1 MQDLNETNNLNVQ
14 ILGIMKAFFSILA
27 VLIFT
32 SCSTTRVTD
41 SWLSKDY
48 TNYQPKKVLI
58 VGLTDNL
65 SGRTLFEEQLKN
77 KLTDRGIE
85 AIESYTV
92 FEPKFTNSK
101 QTEDDIEVEI
111 RKLSKDGFDAVLISA
126 VKGINEKVSYSGDKF
141 RTHYYWR
148 RFGRYYYLAQDVYYL
163 EGYYTKYKIYHI
175 EASLYNLKENNDKS
189 LVWVASYDIVDP
201 KQINSTVTNY
211 VTAIIKSLEQKQLI
225 NEKNKL

>member
-1 MQDLNETNNLNVQ
+1 
-14 ILGIMKAFFSILA
+14 MKVLYYTLTLLLLA
-27 VLIFT
+27 
-32 SCSTTRVTD
+32 SCSTARMTD
-41 SWLSKDY
+41 TWTNKEY

-58 VGLTDNL
+58 VGLTENL
-65 SGRTLFEEQLKN
+65 TARQIFEEQLKN
-77 KLTDRGIE
+77 ELTDRGIVAVE
-85 AIESYTV
+85 SSTVFKPSFTDLKQTKAAIEQEV
-92 FEPKFTNSK
+92 NRLSK
-101 QTEDDIEVEI
+101 Q
-111 RKLSKDGFDAVLISA
+111 GFDAILISA
-126 VKGINEKVSYSGDKF
+126 VKGVDEKETYSGDRY
-141 RTHYYWR
+141 RTQYYWR